1 MVNRA
6 NGSLFRRNDGQYLM
20 YLPKSL
26 VEDTMFPIPI
36 SSSVKVEL
44 SFKVG
49 DDKLIIK
56 KVEDKNP

>member
-26 VEDTMFPIPI
+26 VEDTMFPIKL

-49 DDKLIIK
+49 DDKIIIK
-56 KVEDKNP
+56 KAEDENP